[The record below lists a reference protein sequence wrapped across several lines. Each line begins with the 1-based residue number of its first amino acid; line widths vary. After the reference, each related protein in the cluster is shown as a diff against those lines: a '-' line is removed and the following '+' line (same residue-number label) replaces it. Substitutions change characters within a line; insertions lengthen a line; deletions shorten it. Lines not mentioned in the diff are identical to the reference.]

1 MSIHCNLTHV
11 KIYEHLKRG
20 VFVPICVLVTRE
32 TVFQIHAPLHLII
45 SDNIGMRYKWQ
56 TKNQAITMLFTTTFA
71 VVGILNLIKFV
82 DALVRLRVDIEDES
96 TELVSHN
103 MTNVLIVNKYEKN

>member
-1 MSIHCNLTHV
+1 MP
-11 KIYEHLKRG
+11 Y
-20 VFVPICVLVTRE
+20 
-32 TVFQIHAPLHLII
+32 
-45 SDNIGMRYKWQ
+45 NIGVRYNWQ
-56 TKNQAITMLFTTTFA
+56 TKYQFTTTFA